1 MKNIFSISFKLLIFF
16 SLIASCTSEY
26 KALVK
31 RELNKNKK
39 VDSVFFDIRLG
50 DSKDIYHEKSWDLNN
65 SRVVTQGRSYFYMK
79 KIFTDSKI
87 KKRENDFA
95 LEFSGKFNSKKKLKM
110 LDVKF
115 YHLLWTPWYEKYQA
129 PKLLPRI
136 LDSLVVWFPGNPF
149 LEVKTGSDSIPIMHV
164 KIDGDRRFRVY
175 AEDSRDVAVKID
187 DLNEDN

>member
-1 MKNIFSISFKLLIFF
+1 MKTIPSISFKLLIFF

-31 RELNKNKK
+31 KELNKNQK

-50 DSKDIYHEKSWDLNN
+50 ESKDIYHKKSWDLNN

-79 KIFTDSKI
+79 KIFSDSKI
-87 KKRENDFA
+87 KKKENDFA
-95 LEFSGKFNSKKKLKM
+95 LEFSGKFNAKKKLKM

-129 PKLLPRI
+129 PNLLPRI
-136 LDSLVVWFPGNPF
+136 LDSLVRWFPGNPF
-149 LEVKTGSDSIPIMHV
+149 LEIKTGSDSIPTMHV

-175 AEDSRDVAVKID
+175 VENLQDVAVKID

>member
-1 MKNIFSISFKLLIFF
+1 MKNIFSISFKLLFFF

-31 RELNKNKK
+31 KELNKNQK
-39 VDSVFFDIRLG
+39 VDSVFFNIRLG
-50 DSKDIYHEKSWDLNN
+50 ESKDTYHEKCWDLNN
-65 SRVVTQGRSYFYMK
+65 CRVVVQGRSYFYMK
-79 KIFTDSKI
+79 KIFYDSKI
-87 KKRENDFA
+87 KKKQNDFA
-95 LEFSGKFNSKKKLKM
+95 LEFSGKFDAKRKLKM

-136 LDSLVVWFPGNPF
+136 LDSLVVWFPGNSF
-149 LEVKTGSDSIPIMHV
+149 LEVKTGSDSIPTMHV

-175 AEDSRDVAVKID
+175 VENSQDVAVKID
-187 DLNEDN
+187 DLNEHN